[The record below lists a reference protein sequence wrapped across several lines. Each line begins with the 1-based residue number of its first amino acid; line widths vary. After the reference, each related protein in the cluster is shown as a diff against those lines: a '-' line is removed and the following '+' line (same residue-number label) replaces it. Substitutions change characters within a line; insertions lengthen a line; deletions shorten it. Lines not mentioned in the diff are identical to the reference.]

1 MNPVALVQAWWAK
14 EHITLAKEPPGSRR
28 GLCSPP
34 DQGRDL
40 EPLTMLVVGDSM
52 AVGCGVKDQSQGFV
66 PDIAACLAARLGRP
80 VSWSTQGRLGATIRR
95 VRYRFLPAL
104 QDHPDLLVLCA
115 GSNDIMAN
123 RTDEQ
128 WRDDLAASIELAKDK
143 GRQVLVLSSG
153 QLYRDP
159 ALGRALRAEVERR
172 IARQTQTSRQVC
184 QEASVPFVD
193 ATRDDVG
200 TDRPDFW
207 GTDHF
212 HPGVE
217 GYRRMAACVVDH
229 IPQDLID
236 QLSVSVQS

>member
-66 PDIAACLAARLGRP
+66 PDIAACLATRLGRP

-128 WRDDLAASIELAKDK
+128 WRDDLAASIELAKNK
-143 GRQVLVLSSG
+143 GRHVLVLSSG

-172 IARQTQTSRQVC
+172 IARQTQTSQQVC

-207 GTDHF
+207 GIDHF

-217 GYRRMAACVVDH
+217 GYRRMAVCVVDH
-229 IPQDLID
+229 IPQDLIN
-236 QLSVSVQS
+236 QLSVSARS